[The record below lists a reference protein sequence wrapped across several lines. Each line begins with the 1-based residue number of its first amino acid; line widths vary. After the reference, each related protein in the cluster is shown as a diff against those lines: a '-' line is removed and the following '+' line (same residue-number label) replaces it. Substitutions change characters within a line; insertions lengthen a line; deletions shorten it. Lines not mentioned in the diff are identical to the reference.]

1 VKFLILQKLLM
12 ICQYIIFIDQIRGEN
27 MDHQKL
33 ITLLQQAI
41 EMVYSDEKSK
51 SLVNSD
57 INADIMD
64 LLKSEEWPEA
74 VPQYLICED
83 NEKDKLDRAEGIL
96 DLIGVQNIKGKKFL
110 DFGCGEGHV
119 SAQAF
124 GIASK
129 SIGYDFLPTGK
140 FDWELDENF
149 LLTSDFKKV
158 VANAPFDFISLYD
171 VLDHSENP
179 VELLDQVKSICS
191 KKTKIFVRCHPWIG
205 RHASHLYRQINKA
218 WIHVFFTEEEIRSM
232 GYNMDF
238 VFKTYFP
245 MATQNKWFNDA
256 GFKVVSSDTTKT
268 VVEPFFKRS
277 ELKSRLPNEFKEFPE
292 WQMCQAFNDY
302 VIQIE

>member
-1 VKFLILQKLLM
+1 
-12 ICQYIIFIDQIRGEN
+12 
-27 MDHQKL
+27 
-33 ITLLQQAI
+33 
-41 EMVYSDEKSK
+41 
-51 SLVNSD
+51 
-57 INADIMD
+57 
-64 LLKSEEWPEA
+64 
-74 VPQYLICED
+74 
-83 NEKDKLDRAEGIL
+83 
-96 DLIGVQNIKGKKFL
+96 
-110 DFGCGEGHV
+110 
-119 SAQAF
+119 
-124 GIASK
+124 
-129 SIGYDFLPTGK
+129 
-140 FDWELDENF
+140 
-149 LLTSDFKKV
+149 
-158 VANAPFDFISLYD
+158 
-171 VLDHSENP
+171 
-179 VELLDQVKSICS
+179 LLDQVKSICS

-218 WIHVFFTEEEIRSM
+218 WVHVFFTEEEIRSM